1 MRGFF
6 CLVLCAFTVSA
17 VLSCASAPAS
27 DSDGFDRDSAVSV
40 PVTPAKKRVFFSSVN
55 KEALRLAEIGSP
67 QSLRQAA
74 FLIHRSDAEEY
85 TDAEK
90 TLLYISAEIMK
101 IAWPSETAAW
111 DVPSGV
117 PVNQYVGAIE
127 SAKKGIY
134 DLSTNSSDFFS
145 TLLPS
150 LVLLTSSGES
160 ITGYYERAEKAL
172 SSALALNPES
182 VLASY
187 LMGVLCLRR
196 NENERAL
203 SYFTQSNGKYSAGN
217 KEIIQAIANAC
228 FLTGNYE
235 LALSFGEELLPRYPQ
250 DIELLKL
257 CARASYAIRDF
268 ERTEGFVVRVLLL
281 EPDNTDYVLLRARI
295 LMERGDYIRA
305 SSLLDASARRNPVSR
320 DYFLLR
326 ARLQRDWNKNGSAA
340 IETIAEALSRYPS
353 DLETQ
358 LLAAETASVTGLSVN
373 GRNAMELAQEI
384 LGSHP
389 GNVPAMK
396 ICMEEYVKKGSFQEA
411 YSLSSRLILIP
422 SAAESVLSS
431 HIDICLALKKIAEA
445 RELSERFYN
454 ENPSDENAC
463 MAYIK
468 VLVASGQRTEAMSL
482 IASLIPG
489 ASQKLK
495 SFLHY
500 ERSFLQRTEE
510 LALEDLRASLTANP
524 RNKDSLYRL
533 YELYYAKKDWRRAQY
548 YLKQVIALD
557 PSDASFLKKNTEL
570 DRLLGR

>member
-6 CLVLCAFTVSA
+6 GFVISA
-17 VLSCASAPAS
+17 LAVFLILSCASAPPSGADSS
-27 DSDGFDRDSAVSV
+27 DLDSAVSV
-40 PVTPAKKRVFFSSVN
+40 PVQGPKKRAFFSSVN
-55 KEALRLAEIGSP
+55 SEAVQLAEIGSP

-74 FLIHRSDAEEY
+74 FMIHRSVAEEY

-101 IAWPSETAAW
+101 IVWPSEAVSW

-127 SAKKGIY
+127 SARKGIY

-150 LVLLTSSGES
+150 LVLLSPSGGTVSS
-160 ITGYYERAEKAL
+160 YYGRAEAAL
-172 SSALALNPES
+172 SSAISMNPGS

-187 LMGVLCLRR
+187 LMGVLCLRK
-196 NENERAL
+196 NENEKAL
-203 SYFTQSNGKYSAGN
+203 SYFTQSNGAYSAGT

-228 FLTGNYE
+228 YLTGNYE

-250 DIELLKL
+250 DTELLKL

-268 ERTEGFVVRVLLL
+268 DRTEGFVVRVLLL

-305 SSLLDASARRNPVSR
+305 SSLLDVSERKSPASR
-320 DYFLLR
+320 DYYLLR
-326 ARLQRDWNKNGSAA
+326 ARLQRDWNKNSTAA
-340 IETIAEALSRYPS
+340 IETVSAALERYPS

-358 LLAAETASVTGLSVN
+358 LLAAETASMTGLSVN
-373 GRNAMELAQEI
+373 GRSAQELAQEI
-384 LGSHP
+384 LASHP
-389 GNVPAMK
+389 DSVPAMK
-396 ICMEEYVKKGSFQEA
+396 ICMDEYIKKGDFQKA
-411 YSLSSRLILIP
+411 YSLSSRLAALP
-422 SAAESVLSS
+422 SAGSDIFSS
-431 HIDICLALKKIAEA
+431 HIDICLALKKITEA
-445 RELSERFYN
+445 QELAQRFYR
-454 ENPSDENAC
+454 ENPADETAV

-468 VLVASGQRTEAMSL
+468 VLVASSQRTEAMSL

-489 ASQKLK
+489 AGQRLK
-495 SFLHY
+495 SFLYY
-500 ERSFLQRTEE
+500 ERSLLQRSEE

-557 PSDASFLKKNTEL
+557 PSDASLLKKNTEL
-570 DRLLGR
+570 DKLLGR